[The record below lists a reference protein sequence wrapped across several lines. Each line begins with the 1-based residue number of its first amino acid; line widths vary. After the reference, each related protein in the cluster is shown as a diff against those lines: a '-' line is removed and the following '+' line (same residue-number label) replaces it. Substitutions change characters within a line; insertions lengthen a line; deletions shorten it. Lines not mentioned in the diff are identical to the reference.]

1 MEENFN
7 LVLRTY
13 DKDCDRTY
21 VNVWYNSSRSRVKEI
36 LFNTLSQPEIYQ
48 EVEYSLVVAS
58 SAIHCS
64 LGNLAVGRD
73 SSTYDEDRADVE
85 TEILETLRDEINVEV
100 EEIKKKDLL
109 QQLEARKQ
117 QDAATKEQEEAKE
130 KELYYSLKQKYEHS

>member
-21 VNVWYNSSRSRVKEI
+21 VDVWYNSSRSRVKEI
-36 LFNTLSQPEIYQ
+36 LFNTLSQQEIYQ

-109 QQLEARKQ
+109 KQLEARKE
-117 QDAATKEQEEAKE
+117 QDAATKAREEAKE

>member
-21 VNVWYNSSRSRVKEI
+21 VDVWYNSSRSRVKEI

-64 LGNLAVGRD
+64 LGNLDVSRD

>member
-21 VNVWYNSSRSRVKEI
+21 VDVWYNSSRSRVKEI

-85 TEILETLRDEINVEV
+85 TEILETLRDEINAEV

-109 QQLEARKQ
+109 KQLEARKE
-117 QDAATKEQEEAKE
+117 QDAATKAREEAKE

>member
-7 LVLRTY
+7 LVLQTY
-13 DKDCDRTY
+13 DKVCDRRF
-21 VNVWYNSSRSRVKEI
+21 VDVWYNSSRSRVKEI
-36 LFNTLSQPEIYQ
+36 LVNTLSQPEVYHK
-48 EVEYSLVVAS
+48 VEYSLVVAS

-64 LGNLAVGRD
+64 LGDLPVSLD

-85 TEILETLRDEINVEV
+85 LEILETLRDEINAEV

-109 QQLEARKQ
+109 KQLEARKE
-117 QDAATKEQEEAKE
+117 QDAATKAREEAKE